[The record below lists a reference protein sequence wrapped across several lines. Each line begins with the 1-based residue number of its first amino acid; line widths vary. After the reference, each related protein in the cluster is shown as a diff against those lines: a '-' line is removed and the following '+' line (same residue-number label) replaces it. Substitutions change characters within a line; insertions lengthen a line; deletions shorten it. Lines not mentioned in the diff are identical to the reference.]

1 MKALFALG
9 NRYVKESDW
18 KDLALLKFCLW
29 AMGMLMGM
37 LVPPKN
43 RKAVAWGCTGVFLV
57 TYIPLMAKFYRVAKE
72 IREDHQ

>member
-18 KDLALLKFCLW
+18 KDLALLKVCLW

-43 RKAVAWGCTGVFLV
+43 RKAVAWGCTGVFLA

-72 IREDHQ
+72 IREEHE

>member
-37 LVPPKN
+37 LVLPKN

>member
-1 MKALFALG
+1 MKAIFTLA
-9 NRYVKESDW
+9 NRYVEESDW

-29 AMGMLMGM
+29 AMGMLMVM
-37 LVPPKN
+37 MVPPKN

-72 IREDHQ
+72 IREDHE